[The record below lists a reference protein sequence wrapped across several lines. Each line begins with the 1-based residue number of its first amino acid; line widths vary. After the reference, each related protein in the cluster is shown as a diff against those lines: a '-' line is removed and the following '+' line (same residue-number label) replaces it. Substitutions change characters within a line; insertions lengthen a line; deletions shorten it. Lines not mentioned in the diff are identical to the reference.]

1 MSKRSPTTKKRQ
13 GTERL
18 GPVFHRLRTER
29 SLTTTSLAKET
40 GLPQS
45 YLSYLER
52 GRFQDI
58 GVDKFA
64 RLIQALKVSAD
75 HVLAEAG
82 YLATDPKGP
91 KLPDPETYLR
101 LQYKL
106 TPAKLAMATN
116 YLEFLARQDRRRLR
130 AEAEPKGRR

>member
-1 MSKRSPTTKKRQ
+1 MPKRSPTTKKRQ
-13 GTERL
+13 GIERL

-29 SLTTTSLAKET
+29 SLTTTSLSKET

-58 GVDKFA
+58 GVEKFS

-82 YLATDPKGP
+82 YLATGPKGP
-91 KLPDPETYLR
+91 KLLDPETYLR

-106 TPAKLAMATN
+106 TPAKLAMATS
-116 YLEFLARQDRRRLR
+116 YLEFLARKDRRRPK
-130 AEAEPKGRR
+130 AEAESKARR